1 MIDAGK
7 IDAGKIVWAT
17 NTAEQSKWFSQ
28 GGYIPIGTQWVR
40 SEGTGYLRYERG
52 EQSVNVMLHEDGT
65 VHVSPE
71 AFKELM
77 ELLGFEQV

>member
-1 MIDAGK
+1 MMIDAGE
-7 IDAGKIVWAT
+7 IVGGT
-17 NTAEQSKWFSQ
+17 ITAEQFNRFSQ
-28 GGYIPIGTQWVR
+28 GGYIPNGTQWVR

-52 EQSVNVMLHEDGT
+52 EQFVNVMLHEDGT
-65 VHVSPE
+65 VHISPE